1 MDLSEVYEAVLTGD
15 RERAAAAVR
24 AAVEAGV
31 PAEQILKEGLL
42 PPMAEVGRR
51 FEAQEFFVPE
61 MLVAARA
68 MQTGLSLL
76 RPALAK
82 AGAKPIGKVILG
94 TVRGDL
100 HDIGK
105 NLVGMMLE
113 GAGFE
118 VQDLGTD
125 VPAEKFVAAAQAGGD
140 VLAMSALLTTTMPQM
155 KEVIAALRAAGL
167 RSNIKVIVG
176 GAPVTQAYADS
187 IGADGWAQDASS
199 AARVASKVLGKA

>member
-1 MDLSEVYEAVLTGD
+1 MDLSAVYDAVLNGD
-15 RERAAAAVR
+15 REGAVAAVK

-31 PAEQILKEGLL
+31 PATQILSEGLL

-82 AGAKPIGKVILG
+82 AGAKSTGKVILG
-94 TVRGDL
+94 TVKGDL

-118 VQDLGTD
+118 VQDLGID
-125 VPAEKFVAAAQAGGD
+125 VPADKFVAAAKAGGD
-140 VLAMSALLTTTMPQM
+140 VLAMSALLTTTMTQM
-155 KEVIAALRAAGL
+155 KAVIDALQAAGI
-167 RSNIKVIVG
+167 RSKIKVIIG
-176 GAPVTQAYADS
+176 GAPITQAYADS
-187 IGADGWAQDASS
+187 IGADGYAQDASS
-199 AARVASKVLGKA
+199 AARVTSKVLGKA